1 MNATLMPTRSVS
13 PGLRT
18 ELRTDLRPLSPESA
32 VFKSGVLL
40 RLNVPIEDLRG
51 HGPAA
56 VERLRLAL
64 AEGVPFVKDRKRARY
79 YEVRLQNE
87 RFYIHVLRGAAKVL
101 LLARWE
107 EEQA

>member
-1 MNATLMPTRSVS
+1 MNATLMPAASVS

-18 ELRTDLRPLSPESA
+18 ALRPAPLEGG

-40 RLNVPIEDLRG
+40 RLNAPIEDLRG
-51 HGPAA
+51 HGEAT

-79 YEVRLQNE
+79 YEVRLEGE
-87 RFYIHVLRGAAKVL
+87 RFYIHVLRGCAKVL

-107 EEQA
+107 EERA